1 MSILDSSVSKWR
13 KSSFSESGNCVEV
26 LTQGKSVLIRD
37 TKRREDGL
45 LSFSPPAWREFVQ
58 VVRNSRT

>member
-13 KSSFSESGNCVEV
+13 KSSFSEAGSCVEV
-26 LTQGKSVLIRD
+26 ATREKSVLIRD

-45 LSFSPPAWREFVQ
+45 LAVSPSAWREFVEAM
-58 VVRNSRT
+58 RNSRT